1 MKKILLI
8 TIVSLL
14 SINTAYT
21 SERTRITASILNHS
35 LPDRQIVRDIDAFIA
50 KIKDEEKPSAYYSYF
65 FTFACKAKNLN
76 LISYLIE
83 KINPEDL
90 STLIA
95 TGKIQ
100 IDPNG
105 RLLINF

>member
-65 FTFACKAKNLN
+65 FTFTTFNSFFTSIF
-76 LISYLIE
+76 LILL
-83 KINPEDL
+83 PL
-90 STLIA
+90 S
-95 TGKIQ
+95 
-100 IDPNG
+100 
-105 RLLINF
+105 